1 MEPLS
6 LSCPVVYDRDRL
18 QQGGG
23 GANYSKKRLLIV
35 FNDRVGRFS
44 SRGDGL
50 FSKKNHHTKSCT
62 TSEERERLDV

>member
-1 MEPLS
+1 M
-6 LSCPVVYDRDRL
+6 
-18 QQGGG
+18 
-23 GANYSKKRLLIV
+23 

-62 TSEERERLDV
+62 KSEERERLDV